1 MPFKPLRVTK
11 VKIKKMQVVLIV
23 LAFLVIGSVA
33 VLGYFFYRNLHPIDD
48 RYLQQTLAAGFTEQT
63 AALDN
68 GSVINYGEGP
78 DNGPALLLIHGQGVS
93 WEDYAAVLPELSKN
107 YHVFAV
113 DCFGHGQSSHDPAL
127 YSCAANGQA
136 LIAFMERVIG
146 EQCFVSGHSSG
157 GILAAWLGANAPE
170 LVSGV
175 LLEDPPL
182 FSVTPEEMQ
191 KGSGCFAWKDTF
203 TTIHSF
209 QNQTDETDFVVYYF
223 KHGYM
228 VSLFGGLKEPVAAAV
243 ATFRAEHP
251 DQGPRIYWIPYSWL
265 RLMNTFDHY
274 DLAFGETFY
283 DGSWMNGIH
292 QEAMLKMIPAPTI
305 YLKAE
310 TNYGQDGVLYAAN
323 SDEDAHKVQACL
335 SDCETMTIKSGHD
348 IHYEHPDFFISAV
361 KNLENKTK

>member
-1 MPFKPLRVTK
+1 MPIKPLRVTK

-33 VLGYFFYRNLHPIDD
+33 VLGYFFYRNLQPIDD

-93 WEDYAAVLPELSKN
+93 WEDYTAVLPELSKN

-191 KGSGCFAWKDTF
+191 EGSGCFAWQDTF

-251 DQGPRIYWIPYSWL
+251 GQGPRIYWIPYSWL
-265 RLMNTFDHY
+265 RLMNTIGNY

-283 DGSWMNGIH
+283 DGSWMNGID
-292 QEAMLKMIPAPTI
+292 QEAMLKMISAPTI

-323 SDEDAHKVQACL
+323 SDEDAHKVQASL

>member
-1 MPFKPLRVTK
+1 M
-11 VKIKKMQVVLIV
+11 KIKKMQVVLIV
-23 LAFLVIGSVA
+23 LAFLVIGGAA
-33 VLGYFFYRNLHPIDD
+33 VFGYFFYSNLHPIDD
-48 RYLQQTLAAGFTEQT
+48 RYLKQTLAAGFTEQT
-63 AALDN
+63 ATLDN

-146 EQCFVSGHSSG
+146 EKCFVSGHSSG

-191 KGSGCFAWKDTF
+191 EGSGCFAWQDTF
-203 TTIHSF
+203 MTIHGF
-209 QNQTDETDFVVYYF
+209 LNQTAETDFVVYYY

-228 VSLFGGLKEPVAAAV
+228 VSLFGGLKEKVVTAV
-243 ATFRAEHP
+243 ETFRPEHP

-265 RLMNTFDHY
+265 RLMNTIDHY
-274 DLAFGETFY
+274 DLAFGESFY
-283 DGSWMNGIH
+283 DGSWMNGVD
-292 QEAMLKMIPAPTI
+292 QETMLKTISAPTI

-310 TNYGQDGVLYAAN
+310 TNYGKDGVLYAAN
-323 SDEDAHKVQACL
+323 TDEDANKVQALL
-335 SDCETMTIKSGHD
+335 SDCETLTIKSGHD
-348 IHYEHPDFFISAV
+348 IHYEHPVFFISALN
-361 KNLENKTK
+361 NLQTKIKIEEIV

>member
-1 MPFKPLRVTK
+1 
-11 VKIKKMQVVLIV
+11 MQVVLIV
-23 LAFLVIGSVA
+23 LAFLVIGGAA
-33 VLGYFFYRNLHPIDD
+33 VFGYFFYSNLHPIDD
-48 RYLQQTLAAGFTEQT
+48 RYLKQTLAAGFTEQT
-63 AALDN
+63 ATLDN

-146 EQCFVSGHSSG
+146 EKCFVSGHSSG

-191 KGSGCFAWKDTF
+191 EGSGCFAWQDTF
-203 TTIHSF
+203 MTIHGF
-209 QNQTDETDFVVYYF
+209 LNQTAETDFVVYYY

-228 VSLFGGLKEPVAAAV
+228 VSLFGGLKEKVVTAV
-243 ATFRAEHP
+243 ETFRPEHP

-265 RLMNTFDHY
+265 RLMNTIDHY
-274 DLAFGETFY
+274 DLAFGESFY
-283 DGSWMNGIH
+283 DGSWMNGVD
-292 QEAMLKMIPAPTI
+292 QETMLKTISAPTI

-310 TNYGQDGVLYAAN
+310 TNYGKDGVLYAAN
-323 SDEDAHKVQACL
+323 TDEDANKVQALL
-335 SDCETMTIKSGHD
+335 SDCETLTIKSGHD
-348 IHYEHPDFFISAV
+348 IHYEHPVFFISALN
-361 KNLENKTK
+361 NLQTKIKIEEIV